1 MSESRT
7 NGGRP
12 RSRAFRP
19 SLDGRLEERVLMS
32 SAASKVKDQLSLA
45 GALLRN
51 PAARNGYLLKH
62 PPQLAL
68 HSPPIQGKVRKR
80 AGVAATETLKGGEN
94 VLINAGGAH
103 YQVALSYTS
112 NTLATNVAEGTNGQS
127 GVSSSATTGGGT
139 GGATALVSQAGANFP
154 QPIGTVRAYAMPGR
168 RVGLIVDGSTQNT
181 ELTINPLGQQ
191 QRKGFATSFAY
202 GAAARGHILNI
213 GQITVNSGEIADIEG
228 FQDADL
234 SGPLVVSGSTSIDRI
249 AFDAILP
256 GASITTGGDVQTLD
270 VLNGISLSGT
280 SINIGRDLNL
290 LNVGGN
296 IDLTNGAQ
304 FNIGRNLGLVSQ
316 PPKGTGTG
324 TNVLTLNFTTVAN
337 SIIQVIVPAVGAF
350 IQGNVVTDTSSSF
363 NIGGNIFNTMY
374 VAGTVTAG
382 FTPSTPTPAPTPTP
396 TPTPTSTPATVG
408 TLSRLTVEDGS
419 PAPLLQS
426 TLGATDTGYV
436 TALGGFA

>member
-32 SAASKVKDQLSLA
+32 SAASKVKDQLSLV

-168 RVGLIVDGSTQNT
+168 RVGFRRADVYHS
-181 ELTINPLGQQ
+181 
-191 QRKGFATSFAY
+191 
-202 GAAARGHILNI
+202 GH
-213 GQITVNSGEIADIEG
+213 
-228 FQDADL
+228 
-234 SGPLVVSGSTSIDRI
+234 GPET
-249 AFDAILP
+249 
-256 GASITTGGDVQTLD
+256 
-270 VLNGISLSGT
+270 
-280 SINIGRDLNL
+280 
-290 LNVGGN
+290 
-296 IDLTNGAQ
+296 
-304 FNIGRNLGLVSQ
+304 
-316 PPKGTGTG
+316 
-324 TNVLTLNFTTVAN
+324 
-337 SIIQVIVPAVGAF
+337 
-350 IQGNVVTDTSSSF
+350 
-363 NIGGNIFNTMY
+363 
-374 VAGTVTAG
+374 
-382 FTPSTPTPAPTPTP
+382 
-396 TPTPTSTPATVG
+396 
-408 TLSRLTVEDGS
+408 
-419 PAPLLQS
+419 
-426 TLGATDTGYV
+426 
-436 TALGGFA
+436 

>member
-19 SLDGRLEERVLMS
+19 SLDGQLEERVLMS

-68 HSPPIQGKVRKR
+68 HSPPIQGKVRRR
-80 AGVAATETLKGGEN
+80 AGVAATETLKGGED
-94 VLINAGGAH
+94 VLINAGGTH

-112 NTLATNVAEGTNGQS
+112 NTLATNVAEGANGQS
-127 GVSSSATTGGGT
+127 GDSSATSTTGAV

-154 QPIGTVRAYAMPGR
+154 QPIGTVRAYAMPGH

-270 VLNGISLSGT
+270 VLNGITLSGT
-280 SINIGRDLNL
+280 NINIGRDLNL

-337 SIIQVIVPAVGAF
+337 SIIQVIVPAVGSF
-350 IQGNVVTDTSSSF
+350 IQVDVITDTTSSF

-382 FTPSTPTPAPTPTP
+382 FKPAIPTPAPTPTP
-396 TPTPTSTPATVG
+396 TPTATPTTAG

-426 TLGATDTGYV
+426 TLGATDTGFV